1 MAVRERFSGQPVSE
15 MALRRSDFGRR
26 LANRVQI
33 ESWGPFAEGRNN
45 MFQNEELISIA
56 REHKKTVAQ
65 VILRWLAQRR
75 VVGQDGLDRRSLAAR
90 AHQKSPSNPALG
102 LRTVRS
108 KS

>member
-1 MAVRERFSGQPVSE
+1 LMAVREPFSGQPVSE
-15 MALRRSDFGRR
+15 RALRRSDFGRR

-65 VILRWLAQRR
+65 VILRWLAQRG
-75 VVGQDGLDRRSLAAR
+75 VVGKRFDRATSSGSSLR
-90 AHQKSPSNPALG
+90 KSTGTAP
-102 LRTVRS
+102 RTPRP
-108 KS
+108 